1 MIPGDIV
8 FDTFINAN
16 ILFII
21 AYALW
26 RLARFA
32 LDHLGLKHAYA
43 TQLKLLNTVFLAI
56 LFSPFL
62 ILGATALQQSLV
74 GQVIT
79 VNLSD
84 MVVSHYLNGG
94 LEMRATDFERLV
106 SLRDSISGNVLRGE
120 NWLGIIILGTF
131 ATGLVVGAARLA
143 CSVFCL
149 RKIVSS
155 SYAWRSFGRVTIR
168 LSDRTLVPFSTRGLR
183 RYYIVIP
190 SNMLG
195 HAEDLKVTLAHEF
208 QHLRQGDIEWEILL
222 EALKPV
228 FFLNPAYHAWKRQ
241 VEDLRELV
249 CDSHVLTNGRIGI
262 KAYADTLLRVCQ
274 QSLRRDRIFVVA
286 MPKVTLV
293 TADRFSLR
301 DGKPSFLEQRI
312 KTLFDTH
319 HLRRPKLVYAAII
332 LPMLAGV
339 LLSAMA
345 IQSPGDWS
353 QDRLMLSTIVNL
365 ERLDEINRMS
375 TFGSAQN

>member
-8 FDTFINAN
+8 FDTVINAN

-120 NWLGIIILGTF
+120 NWLGIIILGR
-131 ATGLVVGAARLA
+131 ASGLFRVLPAQNRVVQLRLA
-143 CSVFCL
+143 QLWAGDHQAVRPHSGAVL
-149 RKIVSS
+149 DAWVSQVLHRHS
-155 SYAWRSFGRVTIR
+155 LEHAGAR
-168 LSDRTLVPFSTRGLR
+168 RG
-183 RYYIVIP
+183 
-190 SNMLG
+190 SEG
-195 HAEDLKVTLAHEF
+195 HSCA
-208 QHLRQGDIEWEILL
+208 
-222 EALKPV
+222 
-228 FFLNPAYHAWKRQ
+228 
-241 VEDLRELV
+241 
-249 CDSHVLTNGRIGI
+249 
-262 KAYADTLLRVCQ
+262 
-274 QSLRRDRIFVVA
+274 
-286 MPKVTLV
+286 
-293 TADRFSLR
+293 
-301 DGKPSFLEQRI
+301 
-312 KTLFDTH
+312 
-319 HLRRPKLVYAAII
+319 
-332 LPMLAGV
+332 
-339 LLSAMA
+339 
-345 IQSPGDWS
+345 
-353 QDRLMLSTIVNL
+353 
-365 ERLDEINRMS
+365 
-375 TFGSAQN
+375 